1 MKALIAFAS
10 RAALATLML
19 AAVAGAARAQ
29 DATGGQP
36 GEWLSRYAS
45 ARTLG
50 LGGAFVAVADDPL
63 GVLWNPAGLSVMDQN
78 RLSFET
84 ARLFE
89 QTSINAASIAV
100 PGNWLPSMGLSMVSL
115 GSGEFERTNELNDP
129 LGSFK
134 ESETAYVVT
143 LAKGF
148 SPKFSVGANVKVV
161 TQSIES
167 FSAGGFGF
175 DVGALYDIAPGLR
188 VGGSLFNVGGPTLT
202 LRSTGETYPS
212 EWRGG
217 LAWQVFG
224 GRGLITAQA
233 GHAGDA
239 GMRFSGGTEYWI
251 QPGLAFRLG
260 FDDDQGTG
268 GFSYRITPQYQF
280 DYAVADHPL
289 GMTHRFGISYR
300 FGGFFASSD
309 AEPAVFSPTGERAV
323 TKISLN
329 ARTKAE
335 PRSWSLSIYD
345 KGDAVVRS
353 FGGPG
358 QPPAHLLWDGKDE
371 TGLPLAD
378 GTYRY
383 VLVVK
388 DAEGREFVSPTRE
401 IVITTEGPQGKVP
414 VIPLGDAGSTG
425 EGGGS

>member
-1 MKALIAFAS
+1 MNALTAHLS
-10 RAALATLML
+10 RAACTAALLV
-19 AAVAGAARAQ
+19 AAVAAPARAQ
-29 DATGGQP
+29 DETGGVP
-36 GEWLSRYAS
+36 GEWLSRYSS

-63 GVLWNPAGLSVMDQN
+63 GVLWNPAGLSTMDQN

-115 GSGEFERTNELNDP
+115 GSGEFEQTNELNDV
-129 LGSFK
+129 LGTFR
-134 ESETAYVVT
+134 ESQTAYVVT
-143 LAKGF
+143 LSKGF

-167 FSAGGFGF
+167 FSAGGVGF
-175 DVGALYDIAPGLR
+175 DLGALYDLAPGLR
-188 VGGSLFNVGGPTLT
+188 VGGSFFNIGGPTLN
-202 LRSTGETYPS
+202 LRSTDETYPG

-217 LAWQVFG
+217 FAYQVFG

-233 GHAGDA
+233 GHSDGAGVRFA
-239 GMRFSGGTEYWI
+239 GGSEYWI

-260 FDDDQGTG
+260 FDDDRGTG
-268 GFSYRITPQYQF
+268 GFTYRITPQYQV
-280 DYAVADHPL
+280 DYAAADHPL
-289 GMTHRFGISYR
+289 GMTHRFGLSYR
-300 FGGFFASSD
+300 FGGFFASSA

-323 TKISLN
+323 TKIALN

-335 PRSWSLSIYD
+335 PREWTLTILD
-345 KGDAVVRS
+345 KGELVVRR

-358 QPPAHLLWDGKDE
+358 QPPPHLLWDGKDE

-383 VLVVK
+383 LLVVR
-388 DAEGREFVSPTRE
+388 DAEGREFVSPMRE
-401 IVITTEGPQGKVP
+401 VTIATEGPQGRVP
-414 VIPLGDAGSTG
+414 VIPLGDADPGS
-425 EGGGS
+425 GS